1 MKKQTIIKKASNTPI
16 ISSRKK
22 RAIISKAQEF
32 SDKAKKNLSKDQSK
46 NLSEFYQGCVHGI
59 SIVCNML
66 NINQEEILK
75 LQEEL
80 NQL

>member
-1 MKKQTIIKKASNTPI
+1 MKTTIINKASNTPI

-46 NLSEFYQGCVHGI
+46 NLSEFYQGCIHGI
-59 SIVCNML
+59 AVVCNML
-66 NINQEEILK
+66 NINPDEIIK
-75 LQEEL
+75 IQKEL
-80 NQL
+80 NKL

>member
-22 RAIISKAQEF
+22 RAIVSKAQEF
-32 SDKAKKNLSKDQSK
+32 KIKAQSNFEPGGSK